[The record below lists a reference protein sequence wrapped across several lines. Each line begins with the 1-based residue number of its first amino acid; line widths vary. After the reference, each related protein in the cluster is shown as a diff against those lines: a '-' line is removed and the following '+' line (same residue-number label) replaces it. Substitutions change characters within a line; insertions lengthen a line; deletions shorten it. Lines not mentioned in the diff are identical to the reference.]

1 MTEILRIRLVA
12 HTKCTLCV
20 IALKCINSSI
30 VNVVVVVVAVVLFD
44 KVITVVVFL
53 AVVVIFDIVI
63 NAHGLCCLC
72 SLYQG

>member
-1 MTEILRIRLVA
+1 MTAILRIRLVA
-12 HTKCTLCV
+12 DTKCTLCV

-30 VNVVVVVVAVVLFD
+30 ANVVVVAVVLFD

-53 AVVVIFDIVI
+53 AVVVISDIVI

>member
-1 MTEILRIRLVA
+1 MTAILRIRLVA
-12 HTKCTLCV
+12 HTKCTWCV

-30 VNVVVVVVAVVLFD
+30 ANVVVVAVVLFD

>member
-1 MTEILRIRLVA
+1 MTAILRIRLVA

-30 VNVVVVVVAVVLFD
+30 ANVVVVAVVLFD

-63 NAHGLCCLC
+63 INAHGLCCLC